1 MLPFINDHLTELD
14 DQVTFRINRFET
26 VVKESEARKKLVQET
41 VETAIM
47 AGMMRNALNKK
58 K

>member
-26 VVKESEARKKLVQET
+26 VVKESEARRKLVQET
-41 VETAIM
+41 VQTALL
-47 AGMMRNALNKK
+47 AGAMRNKLLKK
-58 K
+58 N

>member
-26 VVKESEARKKLVQET
+26 VVKESEARRKLVQET
-41 VETAIM
+41 VETALL
-47 AGMMRNALNKK
+47 AGAMRNKLLKK
-58 K
+58 N